1 MEKEKQKPLKMN
13 LSTFIT
19 IITITVVI
27 MLAIFMYIQKK
38 NSEDKIKELQNE
50 TANLQ
55 GTIRE
60 LQGKLE
66 GVSDSAKTKIE
77 NSEYFILYKGC
88 EMKIATGT
96 AWTESL
102 DKSKENKYNT
112 TYYNYENGKYL
123 GESNGKVIENG
134 IEDTFVVDN
143 VKKIA
148 MSKKFNAVPRN
159 YTEINQLPEELMDMA
174 DCTTVNINSIDLDG
188 DGTEEKIVCWTASEA
203 KGDFENNEPV
213 AQSGIILFDSKYKK
227 IADLVT
233 LDDGFAASERL
244 EQSKVFLSL
253 DDVEYL
259 DIDNDGIME
268 IITELPQYESE
279 GPSELSV
286 VKYNKGNL
294 EGKTDIKANVRP

>member
-1 MEKEKQKPLKMN
+1 MEEGKKNKIT
-13 LSTFIT
+13 LSTYIAVLAVL
-19 IITITVVI
+19 IIIVMAVLIYMQKTNSQREIEGLKNDAEELKATV
-27 MLAIFMYIQKK
+27 A
-38 NSEDKIKELQNE
+38 
-50 TANLQ
+50 
-55 GTIRE
+55 E
-60 LQGKLE
+60 LQGKLD
-66 GVSDSAKTKIE
+66 GVSDSTKANVE
-77 NSEYFILYKGC
+77 NNDYLILYKGC

-102 DKSKENKYNT
+102 DKNEENKYNT

-123 GESNGKVIENG
+123 GETNGKVVENG
-134 IEDTFVVDN
+134 IDDTFVVDN

-148 MSKKFNAVPRN
+148 MSKKINAIPRTF
-159 YTEINQLPEELMDMA
+159 TEINQLPEELMDMA